1 MLGGFYTHEDAIDN
15 PYSTAL
21 DKTYRTI
28 AYFAP
33 SLGFGVR
40 FRHGDGDGHDR

>member
-1 MLGGFYTHEDAIDN
+1 MLGGFCTHEDAIDN

-21 DKTYRTI
+21 DKTYLTI

-33 SLGFGVR
+33 SLGYYR
-40 FRHGDGDGHDR
+40 SPSDQNADKRRP